1 MNSRDQGFGNDSL
14 SYAHSWDFNGDT
26 SLTCG
31 TNQRIISRRQR
42 TSRNIQFITSLSF
55 HSQFFSFLLLILF
68 YMLSF
73 GIHFRKISSL
83 KSIMFCPLSPFL
95 FRDLS
100 FGIRKLHQIHFVF
113 LLIVLGYQ
121 SLFLFSSFSFSLD
134 LISIAGKEFT
144 SHRI

>member
-1 MNSRDQGFGNDSL
+1 MRIRMNETQKILFFL
-14 SYAHSWDFNGDT
+14 
-26 SLTCG
+26 
-31 TNQRIISRRQR
+31 
-42 TSRNIQFITSLSF
+42 LSF
-55 HSQFFSFLLLILF
+55 LFFFGSSIPWRSFSCHHPINYSTVDDECSRGLVSSVRHSINLWLVPQVKEVSRLI
-68 YMLSF
+68 
-73 GIHFRKISSL
+73 IL